1 VGRNR
6 GLLLRYTRIGL
17 ELKAVGSNPSAAFLY
32 GLRPSPFMLLAMLL
46 REDSPV
52 SPAICR

>member
-6 GLLLRYTRIGL
+6 GLLLRNTRTGL